1 MTDLFQNLKE
11 LTMLDLCKISP
22 EQAAKR
28 INSLILQVE
37 KCESYIKKMQEN
49 AINDITK
56 ERKRWAKADLS
67 AIEIHNLEQQ
77 AKGLEDFAQSLMF
90 RGCLENSF
98 NKYDADEAAIELR
111 SQAKALKEQ
120 VKL

>member
-11 LTMLDLCKISP
+11 LTTLDLCKISP

-28 INSLILQVE
+28 INSLILQVK

-49 AINDITK
+49 AINDIAK
-56 ERKRWAKADLS
+56 ERKRWANADLS
-67 AIEIHNLEQQ
+67 AIAIRDLEQQ

-90 RGCLENSF
+90 RGCFENSF

-120 VKL
+120 VKP